1 MAGSDA
7 DLATER
13 PSDAGPAQGSST
25 AGLRPAVASA
35 ARDATP
41 ESTVR
46 PPDRARPGRARATA
60 IRPAGGRVSQ
70 PRSVTLGP
78 GGIRDTAPPYDL
90 EAAIVDARGR
100 LVAMAPRDVDLF
112 VIRLARHWPD
122 LVSGLT
128 RPYGAGRTGLDPVLR
143 DLVGRMTDA
152 YLARSEPLRLLD
164 LERAVSPD
172 WFQEP
177 ATVGYVC
184 YVEQFAGTLPGV
196 LDHLD
201 HLEHLGIRY
210 VHLMALLEPRP
221 GDNDGG
227 YAVADYRAIDPRLGT
242 MADLERVAAAFHE
255 RGISICV
262 DFVLNHTAAE
272 HEWARRAATGDP
284 EASARYW
291 IFPDRRM
298 PDRYEASL
306 PEVFP
311 DFAPGSFSRLADGR
325 WVWTTFNTFQW
336 DLNWSNPV
344 VFAEMLETLLWL
356 ANRGVDVLRLDAI
369 AFIWKRLGTDSQNQ
383 PEVHDLVMA
392 LRACA
397 RVVAPG
403 IVFKAEAIVGPAQ
416 LAPYLGV
423 GRHYGRECDLAYQ
436 NSLMVQFWSSL
447 ATRDTILMTA
457 ALAAFPGKPP
467 SAAWATYI
475 RCHDDIGWAIADED
489 ATARGWDGWSHRAF
503 LSDFYSGEFPGS
515 FARGERFQVNPQT
528 GDSRISGT
536 FASLAGLEAAVNG
549 GSDAETT
556 LAIDRILLGHA
567 LILGWDGLPL
577 LYMGDEIG
585 LFNDRTYLADP
596 ARASDNRWLHRPPMD
611 WPAAARAESDPGSV
625 AGRLLNGVRALL
637 AARRDSVELHAAT
650 PLDVID
656 PPADGL
662 FAFVRRHP
670 TGSLL
675 AVHNLTDRFVE
686 VPPGLDGVAGSA
698 LVRDR
703 LGPRSGRGRRGA
715 ARPATRLD
723 EPVRLA
729 PYAVRWWVPAQEPG
743 R

>member
-1 MAGSDA
+1 M
-7 DLATER
+7 
-13 PSDAGPAQGSST
+13 
-25 AGLRPAVASA
+25 
-35 ARDATP
+35 
-41 ESTVR
+41 
-46 PPDRARPGRARATA
+46 
-60 IRPAGGRVSQ
+60 
-70 PRSVTLGP
+70 
-78 GGIRDTAPPYDL
+78 
-90 EAAIVDARGR
+90 
-100 LVAMAPRDVDLF
+100 
-112 VIRLARHWPD
+112 
-122 LVSGLT
+122 
-128 RPYGAGRTGLDPVLR
+128 
-143 DLVGRMTDA
+143 
-152 YLARSEPLRLLD
+152 
-164 LERAVSPD
+164 
-172 WFQEP
+172 
-177 ATVGYVC
+177 GYVC
-184 YVEQFAGTLPGV
+184 YPDRFATTLAGV
-196 LDHLD
+196 GKRISYLN
-201 HLEHLGIRY
+201 ELGVTY
-210 VHLMALLEPRP
+210 LHLMPLLQPRN
-221 GDNDGG
+221 GLDDGG
-227 YAVADYRAIDPRLGT
+227 YAVADYRAVRSDLGT
-242 MADLERVAAAFHE
+242 MTDLAELADALHAN
-255 RGISICV
+255 GIALTL
-262 DFVLNHTAAE
+262 DLVLNHVAREHAWAQAAL
-272 HEWARRAATGDP
+272 RG
-284 EASARYW
+284 EAPYRDYFL
-291 IFPDRRM
+291 IYPDRTE
-298 PDRYEASL
+298 PDAYEASL

-383 PEVHDLVMA
+383 PEVHDLVIA

-397 RVVAPG
+397 RIVAPG

-549 GSDAETT
+549 GLDAETT